1 MKPVMTSNL
10 LFRKGTAADLPTIN
24 RIVSSA
30 VMNWP
35 MAERVKRLSVPVLCY
50 DATDLT
56 QFDVIVCERL
66 DHPIGVALFDL
77 RHDQDAALLHGL
89 YVLPIIRNQG
99 VGTALMAAV
108 FDAVRERGIGGAW
121 VRSERVSTQFFA
133 QAQLEHV
140 SPRGP
145 NDYPHLFFKA
155 ITETA

>member
-30 VMNWP
+30 VMSWP

-66 DHPIGVALFDL
+66 GHPIGVALFDL
-77 RHDQDAALLHGL
+77 RHDQGAALLHGL
-89 YVLPIIRNQG
+89 YVLPIIQESGCWYRTYG
-99 VGTALMAAV
+99 CRIRRRTCSGALAAP
-108 FDAVRERGIGGAW
+108 G
-121 VRSERVSTQFFA
+121 FA
-133 QAQLEHV
+133 PSASRHNF
-140 SPRGP
+140 SHKPS
-145 NDYPHLFFKA
+145 
-155 ITETA
+155 

>member
-1 MKPVMTSNL
+1 MRLAKTSNL
-10 LFRKGTAADLPTIN
+10 LFSKGTAADLPAIN

-30 VMNWP
+30 VMSWP

-56 QFDVIVCERL
+56 QFDVFVCERL
-66 DHPIGVALFDL
+66 GHPIGVALFDL

-89 YVLPIIRNQG
+89 YVLPIIQNQG
-99 VGTALMAAV
+99 VGNALMTAV
-108 FDAVRERGIGGAW
+108 FDAVRQQGIGGAW

-133 QAQLEHV
+133 QAQLERV

-145 NDYPHLFFKA
+145 DDYPNLFFKA
-155 ITETA
+155 IAQAP